1 MFLKANYACNCGFW
15 SVTIHK
21 VDSDVAILACY
32 YAPVI
37 ESCIIIKIDTG
48 NYKRMLSVTEYSLDK
63 NLIRSLPGLHTF
75 SDCDSTSVFHGIGKI
90 KELNLIEKHEIFCD
104 LLCLLGK
111 SVDIKET
118 VYDVIKQMVSTA
130 YGFENVGKIIKYP
143 LWSVKYTSNKNY

>member
-21 VDSDVAILACY
+21 VDSDVAVLACY

-63 NLIRSLPGLHTF
+63 NLIRSLPGLHAFQTVTQQVSF
-75 SDCDSTSVFHGIGKI
+75 T
-90 KELNLIEKHEIFCD
+90 ELA
-104 LLCLLGK
+104 K
-111 SVDIKET
+111 SN
-118 VYDVIKQMVSTA
+118 S
-130 YGFENVGKIIKYP
+130 
-143 LWSVKYTSNKNY
+143 